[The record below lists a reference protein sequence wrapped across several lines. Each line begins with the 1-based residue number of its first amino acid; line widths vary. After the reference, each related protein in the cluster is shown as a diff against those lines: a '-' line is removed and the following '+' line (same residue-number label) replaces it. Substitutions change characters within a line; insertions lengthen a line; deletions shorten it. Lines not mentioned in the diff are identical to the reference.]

1 MFTSLL
7 LTTAV
12 ASGQPPAGGYYPP
25 GVMPSRPMPVQVQ
38 PVPRGAYGAYQ
49 AVQQVQPGM
58 LPTTAQPTPMPMATP
73 PDPTTNGKDFPGNE
87 NPTESKEQKEE
98 EEEKGPP
105 QKYLFERSI
114 EGTRFGE
121 ILNNRGVKIY
131 GWTDLGYN
139 ASTAS
144 GSNAPVFMND
154 RANEFQL
161 YQNYLILEKAV
172 DSSKDEVQWG
182 WRTDW
187 ILPGTDARTTVPR
200 GLWDVQLRNNN
211 GGPQLYPIDLY
222 QAYGEAYLPGVG
234 QGTTVR
240 LGRFATHCSY
250 ELVQAADSPLLSRS
264 YIFQYNPFTHPGV
277 YANTK
282 LNDDWSVG
290 YGMATG
296 TDTFLDAPTNRP
308 TFLGRIAWAPK
319 DGDTTVTFNTVVT
332 NPNYIPSENFQLYNY
347 YGLLVTHKFS
357 DKFSYVLDTAYSHM
371 GNFTNANGDFLG
383 FVNWYGAANFF
394 TYAHTD
400 TVASTLRA
408 EVFEDAQG
416 ARTGFKGLY
425 TECTYGL
432 AWKAM
437 PGVIV
442 RPYARYD
449 NNSRTQVWEGSQN
462 LFTGGLDVIMRW

>member
-1 MFTSLL
+1 MLPALL

-25 GVMPSRPMPVQVQ
+25 GVLPARPAPVQVQ
-38 PVPRGAYGAYQ
+38 AVPRGSYP
-49 AVQQVQPGM
+49 VVQP
-58 LPTTAQPTPMPMATP
+58 AQPGTLPMAAQPAPMPMTGGAPMTK
-73 PDPTTNGKDFPGNE
+73 GQADFPGTE
-87 NPTESKEQKEE
+87 RPTETPQDKEADED
-98 EEEKGPP
+98 KGPP
-105 QKYLFERSI
+105 QKYLLERSL

-121 ILNNRGVKIY
+121 ILNNRGIKVY
-131 GWTDLGYN
+131 GWTNFGYN

-172 DSSKDEVQWG
+172 DASKDEFQWG

-187 ILPGTDARTTVPR
+187 ILPGTDARTTIPR

-222 QAYGEAYLPGVG
+222 QAYGEVYLPGVG

-240 LGRFATHCSY
+240 VGRFATHCSY
-250 ELVQAADSPLLSRS
+250 ELVQSVDVPLVSRS
-264 YIFQYNPFTHPGV
+264 YMFQYNPFTHTGIW
-277 YANTK
+277 AITK
-282 LNDDWSVG
+282 LNDDWTVG
-290 YGMATG
+290 NGIATG

-308 TFLGRIAWAPK
+308 TYLGQVRWAPK
-319 DGDTTVTFNTVVT
+319 DGDTSVGFNAVVT
-332 NPNYIPSENFQLYNY
+332 NPNYIPAENFQLYNY
-347 YGLLVTHKFS
+347 YGLLVTHTVSEKLT
-357 DKFSYVLDTAYSHM
+357 YILDSGYSHM
-371 GNFTNANGDFLG
+371 GNFTNANGDYLG
-383 FVNWYGAANFF
+383 FVNWYGAANYF

-400 TVASTLRA
+400 AVASTLRA
-408 EVFEDAQG
+408 EVFHDAQG

-425 TECTYGL
+425 TEVTYGV
-432 AWKAM
+432 AWKPQ
-437 PGVIV
+437 PGVII

-449 NNSRTQVWEGSQN
+449 NNSQTAVWEGNQN
-462 LFTGGLDVIMRW
+462 LFTGGLDVILRW